1 MLQRMDGVT
10 KVFLVVFVVA
20 LSYLIITIIFS
31 PVSARQA
38 GMMGMM
44 NFSQNAIP
52 NLAALVV
59 AIGIGLL
66 VSINIIHPKTD
77 RSRNNKE
84 YALSIVKK
92 KLSSD
97 EKKML
102 KEIEIAGSIT
112 QDSLRVRLNW
122 SKAKVST
129 IMTRLDRMDLIQRE
143 RQGKT
148 YKVFLPKD
156 LR

>member
-1 MLQRMDGVT
+1 MKQKMDSVT
-10 KVFLVVFVVA
+10 KAFLVAFVVA
-20 LSYLIITIIFS
+20 LSYLVITLILS
-31 PVSARQA
+31 PLSGR
-38 GMMGMM
+38 GMMEMM

-52 NLAALVV
+52 NLAALVIAV
-59 AIGIGLL
+59 GIGLL
-66 VSINIIHPKTD
+66 VSINVINKPDGKIKNDKT
-77 RSRNNKE
+77 

-92 KLSSD
+92 KLSDD
-97 EKKML
+97 EKKMM

-129 IMTRLDRMDLIQRE
+129 IMTRLDKMGLIQRE

-148 YKVFLPKD
+148 YRVFLSKD